1 MSKLGPTSILPTLS
15 KILERAVHSQL
26 YEYLNSNNFLSNMQ
40 FGFRQKRLMVSALT
54 NFTDEILHNMEKGKF
69 CGVVFLDLRKA
80 FDTVDHEILV
90 TKLSK
95 LGINQSTLQWF
106 QSYLSNR
113 KQRTSCGNELSDSLP
128 ITVGVPQGSI
138 LGLLLFIIYIDNLPT
153 TVTYSKIL
161 LYADDTVIYCYNSN
175 LQDLEKELNEDLL
188 IIAKWLN
195 DNKLTINLEK
205 TKCMHID
212 SNCKLGNTKTL
223 LVSMSNYEIS
233 NVNCFKYLGV
243 ILHGQITDY
252 LTAKINQRLGLL
264 RRIRHLLPFKAH
276 VLFTMV

>member
-1 MSKLGPTSILPTLS
+1 
-15 KILERAVHSQL
+15 
-26 YEYLNSNNFLSNMQ
+26 MQ
-40 FGFRQKRLMVSALT
+40 FGFRRKRSTVSALT

-69 CGVVFLDLRKA
+69 CGAVFLDLRKA
-80 FDTVDHEILV
+80 FDTVDHEILL

-95 LGINQSTLQWF
+95 VGINPSTLQWF

-138 LGLLLFIIYIDNLPT
+138 LGPLLFIIYIDNLPT
-153 TVTYSKIL
+153 AVTYYKML

-205 TKCMHID
+205 TKCMLIG
-212 SNCKLGNTKTL
+212 SNRKLGNTKTL
-223 LVSMSNYEIS
+223 LVSISNYEIS

-243 ILHGQITDY
+243 ILSNDLTWSDHIDY
-252 LTAKINQRLGLL
+252 LTAKINQRSL
-264 RRIRHLLPFKAH
+264 KKN
-276 VLFTMV
+276 